1 MPSKEKLAQVLWAFQ
16 VLQDQF
22 QLQAA
27 LLLGVFNCAITGEK
41 IKKESFLHLLFFS
54 TQFSLT
60 VRKAF
65 QRFAQ
70 THIIQVFCWLLLV
83 SISKNRIQLYAKG
96 QQFESDRDK
105 NYLFFIMLEIS

>member
-41 IKKESFLHLLFFS
+41 IKKSFLQCFLQHNFLLQLEKHS
-54 TQFSLT
+54 RDLHKHTSGISL
-60 VRKAF
+60 VA
-65 QRFAQ
+65 A
-70 THIIQVFCWLLLV
+70 
-83 SISKNRIQLYAKG
+83 SKYI
-96 QQFESDRDK
+96 
-105 NYLFFIMLEIS
+105 